1 MLKEILKKVNYV
13 LVEIIYIEIIYRRL
27 SRLENKVGE
36 NTNKEIN
43 INTIEEVLLLT
54 LSFFNGW
61 TDWRKFEKWRIFR
74 ENGKYLFLYI
84 IIIWFMSTVI

>member
-1 MLKEILKKVNYV
+1 VLKEILKKVNYI

-54 LSFFNGW
+54 LSFFNG
-61 TDWRKFEKWRIFR
+61 
-74 ENGKYLFLYI
+74 
-84 IIIWFMSTVI
+84 

>member
-1 MLKEILKKVNYV
+1 VLKEILKKVNYV

-54 LSFFNGW
+54 LSFFNG
-61 TDWRKFEKWRIFR
+61 
-74 ENGKYLFLYI
+74 
-84 IIIWFMSTVI
+84 

>member
-1 MLKEILKKVNYV
+1 MKKVNYI

-27 SRLENKVGE
+27 SRLENKIGE

-43 INTIEEVLLLT
+43 INTIEKVLLLT

-61 TDWRKFEKWRIFR
+61 TDNWRKF
-74 ENGKYLFLYI
+74 
-84 IIIWFMSTVI
+84 